1 MIPKRPH
8 STFIFQ
14 SLTTLALLLAGCR
27 DADLPLQAE
36 PGEELSGGAATVHDQ
51 SPNAFGNQMPGV
63 SGIQELE
70 FFVGNSFFKQNWVT
84 APASATA
91 RDGLGPFFNARSC
104 SSCHF
109 KDGRGR
115 APDFDGELSTGYL
128 VRLALAN
135 GTGLDP
141 NYGGQLQDQAIPGV
155 PVEGHVQIT
164 YAAINGTYPDG
175 ETYTL
180 QAPTLHLSD
189 LSYGSLASGVATSA
203 RVANQMPG
211 LGLLEAI
218 PEADIL
224 ALADPNDA
232 DGDGISGR
240 ANHVWD
246 IASQSTRLG
255 RFGWK
260 ASQPTVLQQTAGAFL
275 GDMGITT
282 WLFPDENC
290 TSIQQDCQ
298 AAPHGGSPEISDDD
312 LRKVALYARTLAV
325 PARRNVDDQT
335 VLLGKLRFEQVGC
348 TACHVSTLHTG
359 TDAEVPALSGQT
371 IHPYTDLLLHDMGDG
386 LADGLP
392 DHDATGNEWR
402 TPPLWGIGLVEVV
415 NGHTRF
421 LHDGRARS
429 IEEAILWH
437 QGEAQAAN
445 DRYQKLSK
453 ADRDALIQF
462 LKSL

>member
-1 MIPKRPH
+1 MIPMPWRP
-8 STFIFQ
+8 
-14 SLTTLALLLAGCR
+14 TLAGMVAFILLFAGCR
-27 DADLPLQAE
+27 DADLPLEPE
-36 PGEELSGGAATVHDQ
+36 PGEELSGGNATVFDH

-91 RDGLGPFFNARSC
+91 RDGLGPLFNARSC

-115 APDFDGELSTGYL
+115 PPEFDGELSTGYL
-128 VRLALAN
+128 VRLALA
-135 GTGLDP
+135 GGGALDP
-141 NYGGQLQDQAIPGV
+141 SYGGQLQDQAVPDV
-155 PVEGHVQIT
+155 PVEGQVRIS
-164 YAAINGTYPDG
+164 YATLSGKYPDG
-175 ETYTL
+175 APFSL
-180 QAPTLHLSD
+180 QVPTVHLTALGYGQFAPD
-189 LSYGSLASGVATSA
+189 IATSA

-211 LGLLEAI
+211 LGLLEAV
-218 PEADIL
+218 PEADLI
-224 ALADPNDA
+224 ALADPGDV

-240 ANHVWD
+240 PNHVWD
-246 IASQSTRLG
+246 IAKQSIRIG

-260 ASQPTVLQQTAGAFL
+260 AGQPSILQQSAGAFL

-290 TSIQQDCQ
+290 TSIQHECQ
-298 AAPHGGSPEISDDD
+298 AAPGGGSPEISDDD

-325 PARRNVDDQT
+325 PARRNVADQS
-335 VLLGKLRFEQVGC
+335 VLLGKLRFQQVGC
-348 TACHVSTLHTG
+348 TACHVPTLNTG
-359 TDAEVPALSGQT
+359 PDAEVPALGGQT
-371 IHPYTDLLLHDMGDG
+371 IHPYTDLLLHDMGQG
-386 LADGLP
+386 LADGLT
-392 DHDATGNEWR
+392 DHEAAGSEWR

-415 NGHTRF
+415 NGHSRF

-429 IEEAILWH
+429 LEEAILWH

-445 DRYQKLSK
+445 DRFQKLSK
-453 ADRDALIQF
+453 ADREALILF